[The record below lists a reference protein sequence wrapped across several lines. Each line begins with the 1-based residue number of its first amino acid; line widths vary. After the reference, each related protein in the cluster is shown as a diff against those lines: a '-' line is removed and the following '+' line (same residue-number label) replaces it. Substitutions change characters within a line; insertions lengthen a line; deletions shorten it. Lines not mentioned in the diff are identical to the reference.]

1 MTEATEPTAEPK
13 STPVRKRRHIHEID
27 VIRILTFAS
36 VIGVHTIS
44 HTVAADDVPLHVLLG
59 LLHFTREPFFWIT
72 GFVLMWSYFHKPV
85 PMRKFWP
92 RRFLLVGVPYLVWSL
107 AYMLIY
113 DYPRTHHDPSV
124 GGFVLDYVRVVL
136 TGDAWY
142 HLYFL
147 LVTMQ
152 VYLLVPVI
160 AWLVRRGLRAQL
172 TILGVAA
179 VVQLALMSW
188 YHYWPQVLPGFVHYD
203 AQYFFSYSFFIL
215 AGAVCADHGEGFL
228 GWIARNRGKVGL
240 ITLACA
246 VFYLIVF
253 AVQHAAGASLYSAG
267 SPVQPAIVVWGV
279 GVGLGFTALGRIWSD
294 RRREGSLLARSVDT
308 ATDRSF
314 GIFLSHPLILWTLL
328 WLGDGWFA
336 RTLPDPWRSLVAYVV
351 VVLGAIGLTELLRRS
366 PASLWFTGRPRRRRP
381 REAAP
386 AAASSP

>member
-1 MTEATEPTAEPK
+1 VTEATEPAAEPK

-27 VIRILTFAS
+27 IIRILTFAS

-44 HTVAADDVPLHVLLG
+44 HTAPSDDVGLHVLLA

-85 PMRKFWP
+85 PMRRFWP

-107 AYMLIY
+107 IY
-113 DYPRTHHDPSV
+113 LAISDYPEYHRDPTLGAFALQYLRIV
-124 GGFVLDYVRVVL
+124 FQG
-136 TGDAWY
+136 TAWY

-160 AWLVRRGLRAQL
+160 AWLVKSVKLRGQLVLLGIAALLQL
-172 TILGVAA
+172 T
-179 VVQLALMSW
+179 LMSW
-188 YHYWPQVLPGFVHYD
+188 YHYWPHVLPGFVAYD
-203 AQYFFSYSFFIL
+203 KQYFFSYSFFIL
-215 AGAVCADHGEGFL
+215 AGAICADHGEGFL
-228 GWIARNRGKVGL
+228 GWVARHRGLVGL

-246 VFYLIVF
+246 AVYLGVF
-253 AVQHAAGASLYSAG
+253 AIQVATGASLYSAG

-279 GVGLGFTALGRIWSD
+279 GVGLGFTAIGSLWSD

-328 WLGDGWFA
+328 WVADGWFA
-336 RTLPDPWRSLVAYVV
+336 KAVPDPWLSLATYLI

-366 PASLWFTGRPRRRRP
+366 PVSLWFTGRPARPRRRA
-381 REAAP
+381 EAP
-386 AAASSP
+386 AAAS

>member
-1 MTEATEPTAEPK
+1 VTEATEPAAEPK

-27 VIRILTFAS
+27 IIRILTFAS

-44 HTVAADDVPLHVLLG
+44 HTTAGDDVGLHVLLA

-92 RRFLLVGVPYLVWSL
+92 RRFLLVGVPYLVWSFVYQL
-107 AYMLIY
+107 LY

-124 GGFVLDYVRVVL
+124 GGFLLDFVHSAL
-136 TGDAWY
+136 TGTAWY

-160 AWLVRRGLRAQL
+160 AWLVAKTRGRGHYVL
-172 TILGVAA
+172 LGAAA
-179 VVQLALMSW
+179 VLQLGLMSW
-188 YHYWPQVLPGFVHYD
+188 YHYWPEFLHGFVAYD
-203 AQYFFSYSFFIL
+203 KQYFFSYSFFIV

-228 GWIARNRGKVGL
+228 GWISRNRGRVGL

-246 VFYLIVF
+246 VVYLGVF
-253 AVQHAAGASLYSAG
+253 AIQVAAGASLYSAG
-267 SPVQPAIVVWGV
+267 SPVQPAMVVWGV
-279 GVGLGFTALGRIWSD
+279 GVGLGFTAIGSLWSD

-328 WLGDGWFA
+328 WVGDGWFA
-336 RTLPDPWRSLVAYVV
+336 HTVPDPWRSLAAYLI

-366 PASLWFTGRPRRRRP
+366 PASLWFSGRPRRRR
-381 REAAP
+381 RRAEAP
-386 AAASSP
+386 AAAS

>member
-1 MTEATEPTAEPK
+1 MTEATEPAAEPK
-13 STPVRKRRHIHEID
+13 STPIRKRRHIHEID

-44 HTVAADDVPLHVLLG
+44 HTAHADDVGLHVVLA

-92 RRFLLVGVPYLVWSL
+92 RRFLLVGVPYLVWSFIYQL
-107 AYMLIY
+107 LY
-113 DYPRTHHDPSV
+113 DYPRTHHDPGV
-124 GGFVLDYVRVVL
+124 GGFLLDFVHSAL
-136 TGDAWY
+136 TGTAWY

-160 AWLVRRGLRAQL
+160 AWLVAKTRGRGHYVVLAAAAALQL
-172 TILGVAA
+172 G
-179 VVQLALMSW
+179 LMSW
-188 YHYWPQVLPGFVHYD
+188 YHYWPHVLPGFVEYD
-203 AQYFFSYSFFIL
+203 KQYFFSYSFFIL
-215 AGAVCADHGEGFL
+215 AGAICADRGEEFL
-228 GWIARNRGKVGL
+228 GWVARHRGLVGL

-246 VFYLIVF
+246 VVYLGVF
-253 AVQHAAGASLYSAG
+253 TIQVAAGESLYSAG

-279 GVGLGFTALGRIWSD
+279 GVGLGFTAVGSLWSD
-294 RRREGSLLARSVDT
+294 KRRAGSLLARSVDT

-314 GIFLSHPLILWTLL
+314 GIFLSHPLILWSLL
-328 WLGDGWFA
+328 WVADGWFA
-336 RTLPDPWRSLVAYVV
+336 RTVPDPWLTLAAYLI

-366 PASLWFTGRPRRRRP
+366 PASLWFTGRPPRPRRRA
-381 REAAP
+381 EAP
-386 AAASSP
+386 VAAS

>member
-1 MTEATEPTAEPK
+1 MTEATEPAAEPK

-27 VIRILTFAS
+27 IIRILTFAS

-44 HTVAADDVPLHVLLG
+44 HTVDADDVPLHVLLA

-107 AYMLIY
+107 VYLVIY
-113 DYPRTHHDPSV
+113 DYPRTHHDPSF
-124 GGFVLDYVRVVL
+124 GGFVLDYVRAVL
-136 TGDAWY
+136 TGTAWY

-160 AWLVRRGLRAQL
+160 AWLVKKTRGRGQL
-172 TILGVAA
+172 VLLGAAA

-188 YHYWPQVLPGFVHYD
+188 YHYWPDVLPGFVAYD
-203 AQYFFSYSFFIL
+203 KQYFFSYSFFIL

-240 ITLACA
+240 ITLACGL
-246 VFYLIVF
+246 VYLGVF
-253 AVQHAAGASLYSAG
+253 AIQVATGASLYSAG

-279 GVGLGFTALGRIWSD
+279 GVGLGFAAIGSVWSD

-328 WLGDGWFA
+328 WAGDEWFA
-336 RTLPDPWRSLVAYVV
+336 RAVPDPWRSLCAYLI

-366 PASLWFTGRPRRRRP
+366 PASLWFTGRPPRRRRA
-381 REAAP
+381 EAP
-386 AAASSP
+386 VAAS

>member
-1 MTEATEPTAEPK
+1 MTEATEPAAEPK

-27 VIRILTFAS
+27 IIRILTFAS

-44 HTVAADDVPLHVLLG
+44 HTVDADDVPLHVLLA

-107 AYMLIY
+107 VYLVIY
-113 DYPRTHHDPSV
+113 DYPRTHHDPSF
-124 GGFVLDYVRVVL
+124 GGFVLDYVRAVL
-136 TGDAWY
+136 TGTAWY

-160 AWLVRRGLRAQL
+160 AWLVKKTRGRGQL
-172 TILGVAA
+172 VLLGAAA
-179 VVQLALMSW
+179 VVQVALMSW
-188 YHYWPQVLPGFVHYD
+188 YHYWPDVLPGFVAYD
-203 AQYFFSYSFFIL
+203 KQYFFSYSFFIL

-240 ITLACA
+240 ITLACGL
-246 VFYLIVF
+246 VYLGVF
-253 AVQHAAGASLYSAG
+253 AIQVATGASLYSAG

-279 GVGLGFTALGRIWSD
+279 GVGLGFAAIGSVWSD

-328 WLGDGWFA
+328 WAGDEWFA
-336 RTLPDPWRSLVAYVV
+336 RAVPDPWRSLCAYLI

-366 PASLWFTGRPRRRRP
+366 PASLWFTGRPPRRRRA
-381 REAAP
+381 EAP
-386 AAASSP
+386 VAAS

>member
-1 MTEATEPTAEPK
+1 MTEATEPAAEPK
-13 STPVRKRRHIHEID
+13 NTPIRKRRHIHEID

-44 HTVAADDVPLHVLLG
+44 HTAHADDVGLHVVLA

-92 RRFLLVGVPYLVWSL
+92 RRFLLVGVPYLVWSFIYQL
-107 AYMLIY
+107 LY
-113 DYPRTHHDPSV
+113 DYPRTHHDPGV
-124 GGFVLDYVRVVL
+124 GGFLLDFVHSAL
-136 TGDAWY
+136 TGTAWY

-160 AWLVRRGLRAQL
+160 AWLVAKTRGRGHYVVLAAAAALQL
-172 TILGVAA
+172 G
-179 VVQLALMSW
+179 LMSW
-188 YHYWPQVLPGFVHYD
+188 YHYWPHVLPGFVEYD
-203 AQYFFSYSFFIL
+203 KQYFFSYSFFIL
-215 AGAVCADHGEGFL
+215 AGAICADRGEEFL
-228 GWIARNRGKVGL
+228 GWVARHRGLVGL

-246 VFYLIVF
+246 VVYLGVF
-253 AVQHAAGASLYSAG
+253 TIQVAAGESLYSAG

-279 GVGLGFTALGRIWSD
+279 GVGLGFTAVGSLWSD
-294 RRREGSLLARSVDT
+294 KRRAGSLLARSVDT

-314 GIFLSHPLILWTLL
+314 GIFLSHPLILWSLL
-328 WLGDGWFA
+328 WVADGWFA
-336 RTLPDPWRSLVAYVV
+336 RTVPDPWLTLAAYLI

-366 PASLWFTGRPRRRRP
+366 PASLWFTGRPPRPRRRA
-381 REAAP
+381 EAP
-386 AAASSP
+386 VAAS

>member
-1 MTEATEPTAEPK
+1 MKA
-13 STPVRKRRHIHEID
+13 VKRRHIHEID
-27 VIRILTFAS
+27 IIRILTFAS

-44 HTVAADDVPLHVLLG
+44 HTVAADDVPLHVLLA

-72 GFVLMWSYFHKPV
+72 GFVLMWSYFHRPV

-107 AYMLIY
+107 VYMVIY
-113 DYPRTHHDPSV
+113 EYPRTHEDPSF
-124 GGFVLDYVRVVL
+124 GGFVLDYVKAVL
-136 TGDAWY
+136 TGNAWY

-160 AWLVRRGLRAQL
+160 AWLVKRALRQQL
-172 TILGVAA
+172 AILTVAA

-188 YHYWPQVLPGFVHYD
+188 YHYWPHVLPGFVEYD
-203 AQYFFSYSFFIL
+203 AQYCFSYTFFIL

-228 GWIARNRGKVGL
+228 AWIASNRGKVGL
-240 ITLACA
+240 ITAACA
-246 VFYLIVF
+246 VFYLAVF
-253 AVQHAAGASLYSAG
+253 AIQRAAGASLYSAG

-279 GVGLGFTALGRIWSD
+279 GVGLGFTALGSLWSEK
-294 RRREGSLLARSVDT
+294 RREGSLAARTVDT

-328 WLGDGWFA
+328 WVADGWFKTA
-336 RTLPDPWRSLVAYVV
+336 LPDPWMTLAAYVI
-351 VVLGAIGLTELLRRS
+351 VVLGAIGLTEVLRRS
-366 PASLWFTGRPRRRRP
+366 PVSLWFTGRSARPRRRA
-381 REAAP
+381 AAP
-386 AAASSP
+386 VAAS